1 MMRAEFHESVLR
13 KESGMHSS
21 LLGRFGRFIGWMAL
35 SCSIGLGISCGRKEP
50 PVFEVR
56 GQVLYEGKAVPHA
69 FVALH
74 PLEDSQVRA
83 VRPSAATDKDGWFVL
98 SSFHADDGAPAG
110 DYAVTVEWRKTTSL
124 DGDASVLSPN
134 LLPAKYSKPA
144 TSGLRISVRP
154 GKNEDQFLRLKR

>member
-1 MMRAEFHESVLR
+1 
-13 KESGMHSS
+13 MHGS

-74 PLEDSQVRA
+74 PLEDCQVRA

-144 TSGLRISVRP
+144 TSDLRISVRP